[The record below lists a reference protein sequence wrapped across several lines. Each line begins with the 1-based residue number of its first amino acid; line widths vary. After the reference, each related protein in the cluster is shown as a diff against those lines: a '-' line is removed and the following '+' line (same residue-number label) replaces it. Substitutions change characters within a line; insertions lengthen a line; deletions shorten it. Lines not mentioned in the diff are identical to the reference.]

1 MDLPSASFTC
11 TKPVIHDSLKSRNL
25 TVPDDGDFSFV
36 SPKDLIAP
44 IGSVVLNMTDQAGN
58 RGNLVCNVQ
67 KPKEVS
73 PISFDK
79 NGNSTVLKTSFSA
92 FLVCGI
98 DYGHIQQL
106 WSILALYSNSP
117 LKLEQTVRTTD
128 LPFISYKYKQIYSEK
143 DELFTNIKADLRAEP
158 AWLMQSKVSLQ
169 LDRTTT
175 TLSTLHI
182 RYSTDAQTSLPSD
195 DKNWVRNNWAI
206 ISRDN
211 STQTEHTVL
220 VGGTVELG
228 C

>member
-1 MDLPSASFTC
+1 MSFLVLKLVAQKLTEVFFPSGVIKCRKERSSGVHQCPVCASPKNHNGKSLVDLPSASFTC

-143 DELFTNIKADLRAEP
+143 DELFTNIEADL
-158 AWLMQSKVSLQ
+158 
-169 LDRTTT
+169 
-175 TLSTLHI
+175 
-182 RYSTDAQTSLPSD
+182 
-195 DKNWVRNNWAI
+195 
-206 ISRDN
+206 
-211 STQTEHTVL
+211 
-220 VGGTVELG
+220 
-228 C
+228 